1 MPETSNE
8 SPIETTPSAETLAEL
23 GRAIS
28 QALKEKESLTCSI
41 CHKPITASN
50 GIFADENGRTAHTEC
65 YVKRPTAK

>member
-28 QALKEKESLTCSI
+28 QALKEKRIPHL
-41 CHKPITASN
+41 
-50 GIFADENGRTAHTEC
+50 
-65 YVKRPTAK
+65 